1 MSWFGKLLGNA
12 ADDRVSPAA
21 HGEGSNA
28 LLYTLGNY
36 PPFSPPHPGWG
47 KSLSNEQA
55 DANLRYLTDNL
66 AARLN
71 HISALLADFDVET
84 APLLDSGAY
93 PLEVAAL
100 IDDWLTRALP
110 PRDALLQD
118 RPPNPPRD
126 MFIESDRA
134 GSAILFSFVTDLGL
148 LEAEA
153 LRIRHSGFDWGLPRS
168 RGQRDRME
176 YNRPC
181 LIKPKQTNW
190 DAQIIDHELWMLECL
205 YAKRNGIAIHPFGY
219 QLQTLIR
226 GGFDPA
232 PIAR

>member
-1 MSWFGKLLGNA
+1 MSWFAKLFGNIAREA
-12 ADDRVSPAA
+12 ASGAD
-21 HGEGSNA
+21 SNA
-28 LLYTLGNY
+28 LTDALNGY
-36 PPFSPPHPGWG
+36 PPYSHPHPGWG

-71 HISALLADFDVET
+71 HISALLARFDIET
-84 APLLDSGAY
+84 ASLLDSGAD
-93 PLEVAAL
+93 PLAAAAL
-100 IDDWLTRALP
+100 IDLWLTHALP

-126 MFIESDRA
+126 LFVESDRA
-134 GSAILFSFVTDLGL
+134 GAAIFFSFATDLGL

-153 LRIRHSGFDWGLPRS
+153 VRIRHSGFNWDLPRS

-181 LIKPKQTNW
+181 LIKPKQTDW

-205 YAKRNGIAIHPFGY
+205 YGKRNSIAIHPFGY
-219 QLQTLIR
+219 QLQTLLR

-232 PIAR
+232 PMAR

>member
-1 MSWFGKLLGNA
+1 MRWLGKLFGNNVGESA
-12 ADDRVSPAA
+12 NGAD
-21 HGEGSNA
+21 SNA
-28 LLYTLGNY
+28 LLEALNGY
-36 PPFSPPHPGWG
+36 PPYSPPHLGWG

-55 DANLRYLTDNL
+55 DDNLHYLTENL
-66 AARLN
+66 PVRLN
-71 HISALLADFDVET
+71 HIGALLADFDVET

-93 PLEVAAL
+93 PLEAAAL

-126 MFIESDRA
+126 MFIESDRT

-168 RGQRDRME
+168 RGQRGRME

-181 LIKPKQTNW
+181 LIKPNKTDW

-219 QLQTLIR
+219 QLQTMLC

>member
-1 MSWFGKLLGNA
+1 MSWLGKLFGNNVGESA
-12 ADDRVSPAA
+12 NGAD
-21 HGEGSNA
+21 SNA
-28 LLYTLGNY
+28 LLEALNGY
-36 PPFSPPHPGWG
+36 PPYSPPNLGWG

-55 DANLRYLTDNL
+55 DDNLHYLTENL
-66 AARLN
+66 PVRLN
-71 HISALLADFDVET
+71 HIGALLARCDMQT
-84 APLLDSGAY
+84 ASLLNPGDDPL
-93 PLEVAAL
+93 AAAAQ
-100 IDDWLTRALP
+100 IDQWLMTALP
-110 PRDALLQD
+110 ARDALVQG

-126 MFIESDRA
+126 LFVESDRA
-134 GSAILFSFVTDLGL
+134 GGAILFSFVTDLGL

-153 LRIRHSGFDWGLPRS
+153 VRVRHTGFAWGVARG

-181 LIKPKQTNW
+181 LIKPQQTGW
-190 DAQIIDHELWMLECL
+190 DMQIIDHELWMLECL

-219 QLQTLIR
+219 QLQTLLC